1 VKELNYTKDRKT
13 GAVIFN
19 DVDAYAQ
26 RKKVIEKQK
35 ITKAV
40 EKDSKKVINSLRNE
54 INGLKQLL
62 KGLIEN
68 QG

>member
-1 VKELNYTKDRKT
+1 MKELNYTKDRKT